1 MKAQEPVEPEAVNV
15 QVTGDHDAGVAV
27 TVIEAPEVKPERSNV
42 GVSIFVIL
50 SELELPESEAAC
62 STGAFGAAIVV
73 VKLVLETV
81 EVFPELS
88 FTTR

>member
-1 MKAQEPVEPEAVNV
+1 M
-15 QVTGDHDAGVAV
+15 QVTGDPDVGVAV
-27 TVIEAPEVKPERSNV
+27 TVTNAPEVKPERSNV

-50 SELELPESEAAC
+50 SEFELPESEAAC
-62 STGAFGAAIVV
+62 NTGALGTAIVV
-73 VKLVLETV
+73 VKLLLATV